1 MICIGTLMLGA
12 SFVACNVKAPS
23 ASSMQTTFADTSA
36 SFCALVIEA
45 GMDKN
50 LTLSAES
57 KELLIIYCLLVQL
70 PEASV
75 ISNTFQVPTSSIS
88 LCKCPATS
96 ESKISLV
103 LLNQLLKA

>member
-12 SFVACNVKAPS
+12 SFVAFNVKDPS

-36 SFCALVIEA
+36 SFCASVIEA
-45 GMDKN
+45 GTLKN

-70 PEASV
+70 SEARV
-75 ISNTFQVPTSSIS
+75 ISKTFQLDISSIS
-88 LCKCPATS
+88 ACKCPATS